1 MSKSIEIRIWGKP
14 IGKKS
19 PRFARRGNWVA
30 AINDQQT
37 EEGRFLLN
45 VREQSHGQ
53 KLSGPL
59 KMQMFFAMPIPKSTS
74 KKQQLRMALNEILP
88 TKKPDLKNLIA
99 FAEDVLSGEIFQ
111 DDCQVCIIEAMK
123 RYGDPH
129 TWIRIE
135 EMTSDIS

>member
-1 MSKSIEIRIWGKP
+1 MNNSIELLIGGKP

-19 PRFARRGNWVA
+19 PRFARRGSFVA

-37 EEGRFLLN
+37 EEGRFLLSI
-45 VREQSHGQ
+45 REQAKSQ
-53 KLSGPL
+53 KLEGAL
-59 KMQMFFAMPIPKSTS
+59 KMQMFFGMPIPKGTS
-74 KKQQLRMALNEILP
+74 KKERDKMLCLEVLP

-111 DDCQVCIIEAMK
+111 DDAQVCVIEAHK
-123 RYGDPH
+123 RYSNNPR

-135 EMTSDIS
+135 EMEGR